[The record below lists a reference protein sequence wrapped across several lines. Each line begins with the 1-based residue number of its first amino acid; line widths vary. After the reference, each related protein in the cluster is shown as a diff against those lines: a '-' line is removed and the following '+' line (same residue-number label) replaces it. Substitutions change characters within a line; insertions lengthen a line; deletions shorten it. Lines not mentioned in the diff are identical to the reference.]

1 MRRIDPIMATEE
13 EYVEQVLKAKRDEY
27 IALFV
32 SKKGKTILEMEKQHQ
47 GRLRKARNE
56 ALKKLPKA
64 QRETQRLKNKF
75 MMYDIDGS
83 GTVDWEEFQMISK
96 DLCLSISDEK
106 LKEEFEKMDQ
116 DRNGS
121 IDFEEFRAWYEES
134 GKKLGGGFGKL
145 FMKAAKRTKS
155 MRGGIDLVRAK
166 RSLLKQCLAKA
177 KKEAIQKYREVHG
190 ITGTHRNDSIP
201 EDDPDFAREMDD
213 AEMKEGNMTE
223 DLAKQLVDD
232 YKSFDK
238 TKFFYLNRKGLETGP
253 VSGKRFLGFANEKM
267 FVWYE
272 GLDAWYE
279 ISELE
284 DVYQWLR
291 HSQWYVVDA
300 AEKIRD
306 GPLTKD
312 EVKERKDFGGELFVW
327 RRAMGD
333 KWTKV
338 KNLRPGTFD

>member
-1 MRRIDPIMATEE
+1 
-13 EYVEQVLKAKRDEY
+13 
-27 IALFV
+27 
-32 SKKGKTILEMEKQHQ
+32 
-47 GRLRKARNE
+47 
-56 ALKKLPKA
+56 
-64 QRETQRLKNKF
+64 
-75 MMYDIDGS
+75 
-83 GTVDWEEFQMISK
+83 MISK

-116 DRNGS
+116 DKNGS
-121 IDFEEFRAWYEES
+121 VDFEEFKAWYEES

-166 RSLLKQCLAKA
+166 RSLLKQCLSKA

-232 YKSFDK
+232 YKAFDK

-291 HSQWYVVDA
+291 QSQWYVVDA
-300 AEKIRD
+300 TEKIRD

-327 RRAMGD
+327 RRSMGD

-338 KNLRPGTFD
+338 KDLRPGTFD